1 MTRRSV
7 RHAHRHAPG
16 RTAPGKLCR
25 IRPPV
30 PSDEEAPGDGVI
42 YETGLDGMI
51 QEINEP
57 VAVLTRFS
65 GGQLD
70 PLRFKWKNRIFDIER
85 VTGKWEEHDGQYKL
99 HYFSVVTK
107 EEDFYE
113 LVYNTRT
120 MGWTLSRTDLDGQ

>member
-1 MTRRSV
+1 MTRRF
-7 RHAHRHAPG
+7 RPHTTPG
-16 RTAPGKLCR
+16 QLCR

-30 PSDEEAPGDGVI
+30 PSDRGAPHETT

-51 QEINEP
+51 QDINEP
-57 VAVLTRFS
+57 VTVLTRFS

-70 PLRFKWKNRIFDIER
+70 PLRFKWKNRVFNVDR

-99 HYFSVVTK
+99 HYFSVLTS

-120 MGWTLSRTDLDGQ
+120 MGWTLSRTDLDG

>member
-1 MTRRSV
+1 MSRRP
-7 RHAHRHAPG
+7 RAHTTPG
-16 RTAPGKLCR
+16 QLCR
-25 IRPPV
+25 IRPPA
-30 PSDEEAPGDGVI
+30 PSDEGALERANN

-51 QEINEP
+51 QDINEP
-57 VAVLTRFS
+57 VTVLTRFS

-70 PLRFKWKNRIFDIER
+70 PLRFKWKNRVFDIDR

-99 HYFSVVTK
+99 HYFSVITR

-120 MGWTLSRTDLDGQ
+120 MGWTLARTDLDG

>member
-1 MTRRSV
+1 MTRTQL
-7 RHAHRHAPG
+7 RHTTSG
-16 RTAPGKLCR
+16 QLCR

-30 PSDEEAPGDGVI
+30 PPDEDASHHATT

-57 VAVLTRFS
+57 VTVLTRFS

-70 PLRFKWKNRIFDIER
+70 PLRFKWKNRVFDVDR

-99 HYFSVVTK
+99 HYFSVITN

-120 MGWTLSRTDLDGQ
+120 MGWTLSRTDLDG

>member
-1 MTRRSV
+1 MTRRP
-7 RHAHRHAPG
+7 RQHTTPG
-16 RTAPGKLCR
+16 QLCR

-30 PSDEEAPGDGVI
+30 PSDEDESHYERT

-51 QEINEP
+51 QDINEP
-57 VAVLTRFS
+57 VTVLTRFS

-70 PLRFKWKNRIFDIER
+70 PLRFKWKNRVFDVDR

-99 HYFSVVTK
+99 YYFSVVTK

-113 LVYNTRT
+113 LVYGTRT
-120 MGWTLSRTDLDGQ
+120 MGWTLVRTDLEG

>member
-1 MTRRSV
+1 MTRRQHLHTTS
-7 RHAHRHAPG
+7 G
-16 RTAPGKLCR
+16 QLCR

-30 PSDEEAPGDGVI
+30 PSDEDASHHEAT

-57 VAVLTRFS
+57 VTVLTRFS

-70 PLRFKWKNRIFDIER
+70 PLRFKWKNRVFDVDR

-99 HYFSVVTK
+99 HYFSVITG

-120 MGWTLSRTDLDGQ
+120 MGWTLSRTDLDG

>member
-1 MTRRSV
+1 MTRTQL
-7 RHAHRHAPG
+7 RHTTPG
-16 RTAPGKLCR
+16 QQSR
-25 IRPPV
+25 IRPPM
-30 PSDEEAPGDGVI
+30 PSDKDASHRETTYEA
-42 YETGLDGMI
+42 GLDGMI

-57 VAVLTRFS
+57 VTVLTRFS

-70 PLRFKWKNRIFDIER
+70 PLRFKWKNRVFDVDR

-99 HYFSVVTK
+99 HYFSVLTS

-120 MGWTLSRTDLDGQ
+120 MGWTLSRTDLDG

>member
-1 MTRRSV
+1 VTRRQ
-7 RHAHRHAPG
+7 HGH
-16 RTAPGKLCR
+16 TAPGELCR

-30 PSDEEAPGDGVI
+30 PSDEDASHHETT

-57 VAVLTRFS
+57 VTVLTRFS

-70 PLRFKWKNRIFDIER
+70 PLRFKWKNRVFDVDR

-99 HYFSVVTK
+99 HYFSVITG

-120 MGWTLSRTDLDGQ
+120 MGWTLSRTDLDG

>member
-1 MTRRSV
+1 MTRRPN
-7 RHAHRHAPG
+7 AHTTPG
-16 RTAPGKLCR
+16 QLCR
-25 IRPPV
+25 IRPPM
-30 PSDEEAPGDGVI
+30 PSDGPASHRNTT

-57 VAVLTRFS
+57 VTVLIRFS

-70 PLRFKWKNRIFDIER
+70 PLRFKWKNRVFDVDR

-99 HYFSVVTK
+99 HYFSVITR

-120 MGWTLSRTDLDGQ
+120 MGWTLSRTDLDG

>member
-1 MTRRSV
+1 MTRR
-7 RHAHRHAPG
+7 HTTPG
-16 RTAPGKLCR
+16 QLCR

-30 PSDEEAPGDGVI
+30 PSNEGASHHENT

-51 QEINEP
+51 QDINEP
-57 VAVLTRFS
+57 VTVLTRFS

-70 PLRFKWKNRIFDIER
+70 PLRFKWKNRVFDVDR

-99 HYFSVVTK
+99 HYFSVITK

-113 LVYNTRT
+113 LIYNTRT
-120 MGWTLSRTDLDGQ
+120 MGWTLSRTDLDG

>member
-1 MTRRSV
+1 M
-7 RHAHRHAPG
+7 
-16 RTAPGKLCR
+16 
-25 IRPPV
+25 
-30 PSDEEAPGDGVI
+30 PSDEDASHHEAT

-51 QEINEP
+51 HEINEP
-57 VAVLTRFS
+57 VTVLTRFS

-70 PLRFKWKNRIFDIER
+70 PLRFKWKNRVFDVDR

-99 HYFSVVTK
+99 HYFSVITG

-120 MGWTLSRTDLDGQ
+120 MGWTLSRTDLDG